1 MIQSI
6 QRAVE
11 ILNLFSLARP
21 NWGIAEISRATGLA
35 KTTVHNIVSTLSQG
49 GFLLQNTETRK
60 YTLGHKIFTLGA
72 IMAGTMD
79 INLKASGPAH
89 QITARTGLISRV
101 AVWDNDAA
109 LVTLN
114 VNPKYGSSLSQ
125 QIGPRVVAYCSAIG
139 RALLAHLAPSDLE
152 IYLERWKPVTFTP
165 HTVTDK
171 KELLRI
177 LDRTRRQ
184 GYALNDQELAPG
196 QSAIAAAIF
205 RSGGT
210 LAASICLTSTPE
222 VITGSRM
229 PELVADLRST
239 AAEISRYLGHY
250 PAGPA

>member
-1 MIQSI
+1 M
-6 QRAVE
+6 
-11 ILNLFSLARP
+11 
-21 NWGIAEISRATGLA
+21 
-35 KTTVHNIVSTLSQG
+35 
-49 GFLLQNTETRK
+49 
-60 YTLGHKIFTLGA
+60 
-72 IMAGTMD
+72 
-79 INLKASGPAH
+79 
-89 QITARTGLISRV
+89 

-210 LAASICLTSTPE
+210 LAASIYFPC
-222 VITGSRM
+222 
-229 PELVADLRST
+229 
-239 AAEISRYLGHY
+239 
-250 PAGPA
+250 